1 MSAYRKLAAHTAK
14 DANGDLRLILVYQS
28 FDEVDMPHGVSI
40 RPSAIY
46 FETADHQEVNW
57 LNPQQFEIEATGE
70 ILNRVPPF
78 ARGMR
83 QLDAIDLLQ
92 SLTSCLQLCCIQ
104 ELGIAQLEILE

>member
-1 MSAYRKLAAHTAK
+1 MSAYRKLLQHIQAK

-28 FDEVDMPHGVSI
+28 FDEIDMPHGVSI

-70 ILNRVPPF
+70 ILNRVPP
-78 ARGMR
+78 
-83 QLDAIDLLQ
+83 
-92 SLTSCLQLCCIQ
+92 SP
-104 ELGIAQLEILE
+104 EE